1 MPPRHLALFLS
12 GLAGGGAQRRLLIL
26 AHEFALRGYRV
37 DVVAARSEGPFR
49 RELSPL
55 VRLVA
60 LDSLPTRTAAL
71 TGSKGLWVLASAPAL
86 ARYLRRERPDL
97 VLSTSNP
104 ANLAALC
111 ARRLARLDIPVCI
124 SVNVHL
130 SEAAGPGRPLWGRWL
145 RRFMQRWYPRADA
158 AVAISQGVAHDLAR
172 LTRLPRTRI
181 SVIPNPVPLDRLR
194 ERASEPPPHT
204 WCKPG
209 APPLVLA
216 VGKLEPQKDF
226 ATLIRAFA
234 RVRAARPARL
244 AILGEGSERQRLRA
258 LARKLGVESDVH
270 LAGFVDNPFVWM
282 AHASVF
288 VLSSAWEGFSN
299 ALCEALACG
308 CPVVSTDCP
317 SGPAE
322 ILQGGLYGPLV
333 PVGDHQAMA
342 GAVLGVL
349 GTPPARERLR
359 ARAAFYS
366 VDRAVTRYLAVL
378 ERVQR
383 RASIVEPPA
392 AVSAQDAWW
401 NRADPGADGVVLPGS
416 PERTGHIA
424 LFIYALTGGGAQRR
438 TLSLANALS
447 ARGHRVDLVLV
458 RGRGPLLRRVSEDVR
473 VIALDL
479 GWSRMLRT
487 VTRVTGHR
495 GVQTAVGVFGL
506 ARYLRAERP
515 DVLLSAAN
523 HVHLVAVWAR
533 RLARIPIPVVLR
545 ASNYPS
551 ANMRLWPLARRA
563 LRQTLQWFARR
574 AYRAAARVI
583 AVSHGVADNV
593 AQLTGVERQR
603 IATIYNPVDVNE
615 VRTKAAMPVEHPW
628 LRPGSPPLILGVGRL
643 VPQKDFATLIRA
655 FARVRSTRPARL
667 VILGEGP
674 MRKRLE
680 SLAEALGVAPDV
692 DLPGY
697 VHNPYAWMAR
707 ASVFVLSS
715 AWEGLPGVLLEAL
728 TCGCPVVSTN
738 CPSGPAEILA
748 EGAYGPLVPVG
759 DAGAMAQ
766 AIAGLLDA
774 PPESRWLYERVG
786 AYSLSTVVDRYLEVL
801 LTTAGLVR
809 PRAAHERG

>member
-37 DVVAARSEGPFR
+37 DVVAARSEGPFK

-60 LDSLPTRTAAL
+60 LDSLPSRGAAL

-86 ARYLRRERPDL
+86 ARYLVRERPDL

-104 ANLAALC
+104 ANLAALW
-111 ARRLARLDIPVCI
+111 ARQRARLDVPVCI

-130 SEAAGPGRPLWGRWL
+130 SEAAGPARPAWGRWL
-145 RRFMQRWYPRADA
+145 RRLMQRWYPRADA
-158 AVAISQGVAHDLAR
+158 AVAISRGVARDLAH
-172 LTRLPRTRI
+172 LTRLPPERI
-181 SVIPNPVPLDRLR
+181 SVIPNPVPLDRVR
-194 ERASEPPPHT
+194 ERAAGPAPHP

-226 ATLIRAFA
+226 ATLLRAFA
-234 RVRAARPARL
+234 RLRAARPARL

-258 LARKLGVESDVH
+258 LARELGVASEVH

-322 ILQGGLYGPLV
+322 ILQDGVHGPLV
-333 PVGDHQAMA
+333 PVGDDAA
-342 GAVLGVL
+342 LARAVLGVL
-349 GTPPARERLR
+349 AAPPERARLR

-378 ERVQR
+378 DRAHR
-383 RASIVEPPA
+383 RAPVAESPDASTRDEWCSDTDAHRGGVAPP
-392 AVSAQDAWW
+392 
-401 NRADPGADGVVLPGS
+401 GG
-416 PERTGHIA
+416 PERPRHIA

-447 ARGHRVDLVLV
+447 ARGHTVDLVLV
-458 RGRGPLLRRVSEDVR
+458 RGRGPLLRRVSEEVR

-479 GWSRMLRT
+479 GWSRTLRT
-487 VTRVTGHR
+487 VTRLTAHR
-495 GVQTAVGVFGL
+495 GVQTAVGVLGL
-506 ARYLRAERP
+506 ARYLRAQRP

-551 ANMRLWPLARRA
+551 ANVRVWPLAQKA
-563 LRQTLQWFARR
+563 LRQTLQWFACR
-574 AYRAAARVI
+574 AYRASARVI
-583 AVSHGVADNV
+583 AVSQGVADNV
-593 AQLTGVERQR
+593 VQLTGVERQR
-603 IATIYNPVDVNE
+603 IATIYNPVDVSE
-615 VRTKAAMPVEHPW
+615 VRTKAAMAVEHPW

-643 VPQKDFATLIRA
+643 VPQKDFGTLLRA
-655 FARVRSTRPARL
+655 FARVRGTRAAHL

-674 MRKRLE
+674 MRERLE
-680 SLAEALGVAPDV
+680 TLAESLGIAADV

-697 VHNPYAWMAR
+697 VHNPYAWMGR

-728 TCGCPVVSTN
+728 TCGCPVVSTD

-748 EGAYGPLVPVG
+748 DGAYGALVPVG
-759 DAGAMAQ
+759 EPSAMAQ
-766 AIAGLLDA
+766 AIARVLDT
-774 PPESRWLYERVG
+774 PPESRWLRERVG

-801 LTTAGLVR
+801 L
-809 PRAAHERG
+809 AAPGRTPPQPAR